1 MHKIAAKNP
10 HLVELM
16 SAMTTLTD
24 AYITLAGTD
33 GKSLKKNSSSSSS
46 QKDGGGSVLLRLSD
60 VKFGH
65 TNLEKEVSKVC
76 RVEVRSGRRTI
87 ENTHS
92 NRPRNIAVITASVP
106 VEADSSSTC
115 KSQMYSTIPFMDTMD
130 AVFTLA
136 NSGLSVPKVL
146 NCRGTNGKVRLFAQ
160 LDTWAF
166 CVSLFFFHLVNKDL
180 QAISEGWG
188 TR

>member
-1 MHKIAAKNP
+1 MQKIAAKNP

-33 GKSLKKNSSSSSS
+33 GKLLKKNSSSSSS
-46 QKDGGGSVLLRLSD
+46 EKNGGSVLLRLSD
-60 VKFGH
+60 VKVGH
-65 TNLEKEVSKVC
+65 TNLEKEMSKVC

-92 NRPRNIAVITASVP
+92 NRQRNIAVVTASVP

-160 LDTWAF
+160 LDTRAF
-166 CVSLFFFHLVNKDL
+166 VCPYSCFLFQQRF
-180 QAISEGWG
+180 ISN
-188 TR
+188 